1 MSIDKLP
8 LSRPSSLLSEL
19 ANIAEDKMGGTS
31 GAIYSLMFT
40 TAAAELS
47 KINSAENW
55 LKVWAQAW
63 RAGIG
68 GVMKYS
74 KARLG
79 DKTMVFLYFN
89 VHHHY

>member
-1 MSIDKLP
+1 MSSIDQLS

-19 ANIAEDKMGGTS
+19 ANIAEDCMGGTS

-40 TAAAELS
+40 TAAAEMS
-47 KINSAENW
+47 KINKVDNW
-55 LKVWAQAW
+55 LKIWSQTW
-63 RAGIG
+63 RAGIN

-79 DKTMVFLYFN
+79 DKTMVSILL
-89 VHHHY
+89 